1 MINSDILNSSTGI
14 MNAKVEFYNGS
25 TLVKTCTCSDYLQ
38 DFNVYRVGDNT
49 KFFGYGV
56 CQKLSVKLID
66 MWKDLVIASGNTV
79 EISYVVGDKEL
90 RPYPTFTITEVNID
104 EDTNDISVTA
114 YDKVHDAEGHEISEV
129 TLSTPTVRGYVEGIA
144 NFLGLP
150 FVIIGVGGTETC
162 FDTDYGTKGAN
173 LDGTEKI
180 RIVLDAIAEAT
191 QTIYYINYENVLV
204 FKRLDMAGDP
214 VFTIS
219 RDSYSVLKTSE
230 NRRLS
235 AICSTTELG
244 DNVEASLGISGTTQ
258 YLRDNPF
265 WDIREDLG
273 TLIENALDAIGGLTI
288 GQIRDCDWTGNILLE
303 IGDKLAFEKE
313 DGSTVISYL
322 LDDSIKYDG
331 FVEEQ
336 TIWTFSETD
345 NETESNPSTLDEVL
359 NKTFARVD
367 KVNRT
372 INLVAGRV
380 SSTES
385 EISSLTLTTSGITTE
400 VESLKN
406 NSNAAFENTNN
417 ELTKLRTDLNQ
428 TSSSLTLKI
437 QEVDSKDITE
447 VKTSTGFTFDEFG
460 LKIDKSNSE
469 MSTQITEDGMTVS
482 RQGSVTLT
490 ANNQGVQAE
499 NLHATT
505 WLIVGNNSRFEDYID
520 ANGKKRT
527 ACFWIGV

>member
-14 MNAKVEFYNGS
+14 LNAKVEFYNGS

-38 DFNVYRVGDNT
+38 DFEVSRVGDNS
-49 KFFGYGV
+49 KFFGFGV

-66 MWKDLVIASGNTV
+66 MWRDLSIVSGNTV
-79 EISYVVGDKEL
+79 EISYIIGENEL
-90 RPYPTFTITEVNID
+90 RPYPTFTITEVNVD

-129 TLSTPTVRGYVEGIA
+129 TLTTPTIRGYLEGIA

-150 FVIIGVGGTETC
+150 LVIIGVADTETC
-162 FDTDYGTKGAN
+162 FDTDYGSKGAN

-244 DNVEASLGISGTTQ
+244 DNVEASLEISGTTQ
-258 YLRDNPF
+258 YVRDNPF
-265 WDIREDLG
+265 WDLREDLG
-273 TLIENALDAIGGLTI
+273 TLIENALAAIGGLTI

-313 DGSTVISYL
+313 NGSTVISYL

-336 TIWTFSETD
+336 IIWTFSETD

-372 INLVAGRV
+372 VTLL
-380 SSTES
+380 SSRSSSMES
-385 EISSLTLTTSGITTE
+385 ELASLTISSNNITST
-400 VESLKN
+400 VESLKS
-406 NSNAAFENTNN
+406 NSESAFENTNN
-417 ELTKLRTDLNQ
+417 ELAKLRTDLNQ
-428 TSSSLTLKI
+428 TSSNLTLKI
-437 QEVDSKDITE
+437 QEVDAKDITE
-447 VKTSTGFTFDEFG
+447 VKTSTGFTFNDQG
-460 LKIDKSNSE
+460 LTIEKSDSE
-469 MSTQITEDGMTVS
+469 MTTKVNEDGMIVS
-482 RQGSVTLT
+482 RSGSDVLI
-490 ANNQGVQAE
+490 ANNEGVIAE
-499 NLHATT
+499 DLHATT
-505 WLIVGNNSRFEDYID
+505 WLIIGKYSRFTDYED
-520 ANGKKRT
+520 NGNRT